1 MVFLVPPT
9 TLYQPINDE
18 FETSTTESV
27 SGTPESVSGTTES
40 VSVEPVMDES
50 MTDMAPPVTA
60 PSASEPQT
68 PEQSSQG
75 SSKVTQ
81 HTDPKWLENL
91 QLHFKTEIVEKCSA
105 STRNAVEMNEKIQV
119 CFQIT

>member
-1 MVFLVPPT
+1 M
-9 TLYQPINDE
+9 YQPINDE
-18 FETSTTESV
+18 FETSTT
-27 SGTPESVSGTTES
+27 ESVSGTTES